1 MATPF
6 CAFTAAVDCVRTK
19 AKPKKRM
26 AARSAPSLTAPPP
39 PPPILFLGFMSSYTA
54 IKPLMGLIFNSQ
66 KCLHAFVNWYYSRN
80 LYQDKSKPK
89 KEIVALSAT
98 ISFLGLKGRFASL
111 LF

>member
-1 MATPF
+1 
-6 CAFTAAVDCVRTK
+6 VLLQL
-19 AKPKKRM
+19 
-26 AARSAPSLTAPPP
+26 PSFVLGQKQNPRREWRREAPPFSSWV
-39 PPPILFLGFMSSYTA
+39 LLLSSYTA

>member
-1 MATPF
+1 MQKHKMATPF

-26 AARSAPSLTAPPP
+26 AALRAA
-39 PPPILFLGFMSSYTA
+39 ILFLGFMSSYTA

>member
-6 CAFTAAVDCVRTK
+6 CAFTAAVDCVRTNPNPPTRW
-19 AKPKKRM
+19 APLR
-26 AARSAPSLTAPPP
+26 AA
-39 PPPILFLGFMSSYTA
+39 ILFLGFMSSYTA